1 MGPQRTSSI
10 SMGPMLPHN
19 ATNANPY
26 FKFVMLHCVISNYYM
41 IKIMHGQNNVD
52 LDHKGL
58 EDYVVD
64 AHWNVLI
71 VVKPKVLN

>member
-1 MGPQRTSSI
+1 
-10 SMGPMLPHN
+10 
-19 ATNANPY
+19 
-26 FKFVMLHCVISNYYM
+26 M

>member
-1 MGPQRTSSI
+1 
-10 SMGPMLPHN
+10 MGPMLPHN

-64 AHWNVLI
+64 AH
-71 VVKPKVLN
+71 